1 MCCPCR
7 HQRFCPEAAYGCVP
21 FSIVLVPDLVLG
33 WCWVPGHCGCRNQGD
48 CVAAWDLGC
57 LCDRFL
63 LGSVQ
68 SRYGS
73 KVKCEVDR
81 TGVILLEKES
91 LHTSP
96 QGLSTGDVQFCDS
109 AGHLVYVL
117 TKSDAARSA
126 SGPTPAVCMLTMGSE
141 VQPGPHPSPLG
152 CLHAARP
159 SPLPGRCV
167 AWEFQRL
174 MAAHVNS
181 PAHCAFGVGNCGK
194 MAAVN
199 TGLLPL
205 LLASQLSL
213 KQSPGSSGRPSS
225 REGGFTE

>member
-1 MCCPCR
+1 MCCPSR
-7 HQRFCPEAAYGCVP
+7 HQWFCPEAAYGCVP

-57 LCDRFL
+57 LCDRSL

-73 KVKCEVDR
+73 KVKREVGR
-81 TGVILLEKES
+81 TGVILLGKES

-96 QGLSTGDVQFCDS
+96 QGLSTGVVQFCDA

-126 SGPTPAVCMLTMGSE
+126 CGPTPAVCMLTMGSE
-141 VQPGPHPSPLG
+141 VQPGP
-152 CLHAARP
+152 R
-159 SPLPGRCV
+159 R
-167 AWEFQRL
+167 R
-174 MAAHVNS
+174 
-181 PAHCAFGVGNCGK
+181 
-194 MAAVN
+194 
-199 TGLLPL
+199 
-205 LLASQLSL
+205 
-213 KQSPGSSGRPSS
+213 SS
-225 REGGFTE
+225 RLSPCS